1 MRIKKVL
8 DWFDNNKSVEYDEEC
23 RKIISNYKKLPDSD
37 ISVVEIKEII
47 KKDKQKVYDIDM
59 ETIIFIDDNGVTWAL
74 GSANDSRYLEWL
86 EEGNIPEPW
95 SPEAV

>member
-1 MRIKKVL
+1 MNY
-8 DWFDNNKSVEYDEEC
+8 F
-23 RKIISNYKKLPDSD
+23 IS
-37 ISVVEIKEII
+37 
-47 KKDKQKVYDIDM
+47 KQKVYDIDM